1 MEAMDEKKFIRNFE
15 RLSEDIITFYKS
27 MRQEYGNIDNMLVL
41 LSVSSRVKNQM
52 SEAVQNSSNY
62 QQAKEQLKTLLKANE
77 DTFGVNISGISRETD
92 IPRTTVRRIC
102 DQLIQQGMLKRN
114 KRNLIIPDFE
124 YRQQNQVGRHAMND
138 FFRAIVNKFEL

>member
-1 MEAMDEKKFIRNFE
+1 MDEKKFMRNFE
-15 RLSEDIITFYKS
+15 KLSEDIINFYKS
-27 MRQEYGNIDNMLVL
+27 MRKEYGNIDNMLVL

-52 SEAVQNSSNY
+52 SEAVQKSSNY

-77 DTFGVNISGISRETD
+77 DTFGVNISGICRETD

-114 KRNLIIPDFE
+114 KSNLIIPDFE
-124 YRQQNQVGRHAMND
+124 YRQQNQVGRQAMND
-138 FFRAIVNKFEL
+138 FFHAILKKFED